1 MPKKK
6 KNRGKKTNKV
16 KPEVRQKMSTLET
29 PIEPTN
35 LDLFNAIIKQRSG
48 ETFTVNPDVAKVRAF
63 SVREESS
70 GQKTKKREF
79 YYSDGKFVK
88 EGLDYHIYYTSN
100 LEKYYMTGVGY
111 DRNSKLIFSLRDE
124 SDFAVYNLLKPK
136 QPLVVEPTSN
146 IAPTEKDYRKGIMTR
161 YFAKKI
167 TDVNSKIMEITK
179 EKMDTSPLYRYVSL
193 TWLLTGK
200 KTQVFLANR
209 RSIEQASKTMPSIG
223 KFVPTF
229 QFYRKPKTNLKSKQ
243 DVMQRLGIQETNV
256 EIPAIENKKTKTIKK
271 GRRKKR
277 SSSFSPAQP
286 TNIENEF
293 GLTGTH
299 TMPDGTVMPG
309 SSHEDYELAVA
320 ASQAAGQ
327 QTDETEDQTTTQTQ
341 TAPPAGVMSGG
352 AGGITGGS
360 GGSGGGG
367 GGY

>member
-1 MPKKK
+1 MPKKR
-6 KNRGKKTNKV
+6 NRKGKKFTKV
-16 KPEVRQKMSTLET
+16 KPEQREKLSVQNNVEKAG
-29 PIEPTN
+29 N
-35 LDLFNAIIKQRSG
+35 LAVLDQIFKGRGGEVFKQ
-48 ETFTVNPDVAKVRAF
+48 NPDVSKIRSYTSRVRAS
-63 SVREESS
+63 SV
-70 GQKTKKREF
+70 KTKKREF
-79 YYSDGKFVK
+79 YYSDGKYVK
-88 EGLDYHIYYTSN
+88 DGLSYHIYYTTN
-100 LEKYYMTGVGY
+100 LEKYYMTGA
-111 DRNSKLIFSLRDE
+111 RFSKNSRLIFKIADK
-124 SDFAVYNLLKPK
+124 SDFVVYNNLKPK
-136 QPLVVEPTSN
+136 RNLVIEPSSN
-146 IAPTEKDYRKGIMTR
+146 IAPKEADYKKGVMTR
-161 YFAKKI
+161 YFAKKVSE
-167 TDVNSKIMEITK
+167 VNSKIIEITK
-179 EKMDTSPLYRYVSL
+179 EKMNASPLYRYVSFS
-193 TWLLTGK
+193 WLITGN
-200 KTQVFLANR
+200 KTQVFLSNR
-209 RSIEQASKTMPSIG
+209 KALEDASKVLPSIG
-223 KFVPTF
+223 RFVPTF
-229 QFYRKPKTNLKSKQ
+229 QFYRKAKSNLQTKK

-327 QTDETEDQTTTQTQ
+327 QTDETEDQTTTQAP